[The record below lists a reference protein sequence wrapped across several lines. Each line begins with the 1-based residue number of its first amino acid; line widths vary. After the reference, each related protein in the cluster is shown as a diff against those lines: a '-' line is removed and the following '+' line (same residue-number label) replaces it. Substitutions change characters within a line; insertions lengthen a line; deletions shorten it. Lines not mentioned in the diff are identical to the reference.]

1 MKNLKVSL
9 AIICLFLITTTLNA
23 QIGSTVKNEDN
34 FSVKFTGIQDN
45 YLCFQVEIKDMY
57 KNSVLKISDKT
68 EGELYTQNWK
78 VKSPYQVFKIEKKD
92 GQQLI
97 FNLQTGSKDITK
109 IFSATTKMIENTIVE
124 ENGLVVL

>member
-1 MKNLKVSL
+1 MKNVKVSL

-23 QIGSTVKNEDN
+23 QIGSAVKKEDN
-34 FSVKFTGIQDN
+34 FSVKYTGIQDN
-45 YLCFQVEIKDMY
+45 YLCFQVEIKDAY
-57 KNSVLKISDKT
+57 KNSILKISDKT

-78 VKSPYQVFKIEKKD
+78 IKSPYQVFKIEKKV

-97 FNLQTGSKDITK
+97 FNLQTGSKEITK
-109 IFSATTKMIENTIVE
+109 IFSATTKMIESTTVE

>member
-1 MKNLKVSL
+1 MKKLKVSL
-9 AIICLFLITTTLNA
+9 TIICLFLITTVLNA
-23 QIGSTVKNEDN
+23 QLNGALKNEDN
-34 FSVKFTGIQDN
+34 FSVRFTGILDN

-57 KNSVLKISDKT
+57 KNSILKISDKA

-97 FNLQTGSKDITK
+97 FNLQTGSKQITK
-109 IFSATTKMIENTIVE
+109 IFSTTKMIENTIVE
-124 ENGLVVL
+124 ENGLVVR